1 MPPFESSRSLETA
14 RLASHPSVAT
24 ELRFVPRT
32 RIERVSTAYETALL
46 PEHEGLVAGQGFA
59 PCECRRLM
67 RPIASDGITRLDMSI
82 HFSILVENRTRN
94 LSVRTGALYLLSYED
109 SR

>member
-46 PEHEGLVAGQGFA
+46 PEHEGWLRA
-59 PCECRRLM
+59 RDL
-67 RPIASDGITRLDMSI
+67 RP
-82 HFSILVENRTRN
+82 V
-94 LSVRTGALYLLSYED
+94 SVVGL
-109 SR
+109 